1 MLFRK
6 AGMDVEVSSMIGL
19 VAGVCTTGSLL
30 PQVWKALRTRTTRDI
45 SLVTYILLCVG
56 IFFWCVY
63 GLLIREVPIVLAN
76 GVSLIFAV
84 IVLLL
89 KLRHG

>member
-1 MLFRK
+1 
-6 AGMDVEVSSMIGL
+6 MDVAMDMSSAIGL

-45 SLVTYILLCVG
+45 SLITYILLCCG
-56 IFFWCVY
+56 ILLWCIY
-63 GLLIREVPIVLAN
+63 GLLIGEMPIVLAN
-76 GVSLIFAV
+76 GVSFVLAF